1 MILYKN
7 VGIEDLEKILKE
19 GILPIS
25 KTENDNWGNNR
36 RAPNSKDVVYL
47 FLPKKRN
54 YMPNYGLVLLEV
66 DVEYAVKTTFAVGDN
81 NADNYD
87 EYIIDQVRPEQIKNI
102 YIPEIFKNR
111 KIEDMPENIKRYI
124 LQENNGI
131 VDTLKNYLSDE
142 TFKKIIFVKC
152 SATIS
157 GLPATKEELLL
168 FGQTA
173 KINSSWFGYFRG
185 LKNPHE
191 YSFNEWRCEVLDVDD
206 VDLVF

>member
-19 GILPIS
+19 GVLPIS

-36 RAPNSKDVVYL
+36 RALNSKDVVYL

-66 DVEYAVKTTFAVGDN
+66 DVEHAIKTTFAVGDN

-87 EYIIDQVRPEQIKNI
+87 EYIIAQVYPEQIKNI

-142 TFKKIIFVKC
+142 TFKKIIFAKC
-152 SATIS
+152 SATIE

-173 KINSSWFGYFRG
+173 TINSSWFNYFRG

-191 YSFNEWRCEVLDVDD
+191 YSFNEWRCEVLDIDD